1 MAFNIINKA
10 ASNKKVVWKFETLD
24 RVFTSDLERFK
35 RNVAYWK
42 DKLQVGAD
50 VQVELLEGGQFLYDY
65 LQEEKNI
72 VDVEH
77 TDVTEERFF
86 AGANKRRFEEPQIE
100 SRLEENEHTIPTEP
114 AIESRVD
121 ESSTQSDLFE
131 DLEADVHT
139 PKRKSR
145 KKTV

>member
-10 ASNKKVVWKFETLD
+10 ASNKKVTWKFETLD

-35 RNVAYWK
+35 RNVSYWK
-42 DKLQVGAD
+42 EKLQIGAD
-50 VQVELLEGGQFLYDY
+50 VQVELLEGGQFLYDF

-77 TDVTEERFF
+77 TDVTEE
-86 AGANKRRFEEPQIE
+86 PQIE
-100 SRLEENEHTIPTEP
+100 SRLEENEHTIAIEP

-121 ESSTQSDLFE
+121 ESDAQPSVSEVTESPIDT
-131 DLEADVHT
+131 DK
-139 PKRKSR
+139 PKRR
-145 KKTV
+145 KKAV

>member
-42 DKLQVGAD
+42 EKLQVGAD

-77 TDVTEERFF
+77 TDVTE
-86 AGANKRRFEEPQIE
+86 PQLE

-114 AIESRVD
+114 AIESPVD
-121 ESSTQSDLFE
+121 EPSTQPDLFE